1 MIEQA
6 LKQILEFFKSPEF
19 TAIVTSL
26 AAVVAI
32 IYPLIRPF
40 LKAKT
45 EAKIQHAI
53 TQASI
58 IAKNYDELKDKYL
71 EQARQA
77 DILLAEL
84 KQQRE
89 AIRIAFDQSNL
100 RYDVKEKVTSLLKE
114 VKPVEVIK
122 AKEEPILELKEV
134 KQAPAKEEPVKEEL
148 W

>member
-6 LKQILEFFKSPEF
+6 LQQVLEFFKSADF
-19 TAIVTSL
+19 TAIITSI
-26 AAVVAI
+26 AAIFAI
-32 IYPLIRPF
+32 LYPLIRPF

-45 EAKIQHAI
+45 EARIQHAI
-53 TQASI
+53 TQATLVS
-58 IAKNYDELKDKYL
+58 KHYEELKVKYL
-71 EQARQA
+71 EQAKQA
-77 DILLAEL
+77 DLLLAEL

-114 VKPVEVIK
+114 VKPAEVIK
-122 AKEEPILELKEV
+122 VQEEPIIEKEV
-134 KQAPAKEEPVKEEL
+134 KQEPVKEEVKEEL

>member
-89 AIRIAFDQSNL
+89 AMRIAFDQSNL

-114 VKPVEVIK
+114 VKPVETIPVAKDEPVVEQKEIK
-122 AKEEPILELKEV
+122 H
-134 KQAPAKEEPVKEEL
+134 EPVKEEVKEEL